1 MQSLNVVAL
10 VVKRTKK
17 KAKRNTKKRTIMRM
31 RTPAQLT
38 AAAVMSAER
47 DNMGSNLVR

>member
-10 VVKRTKK
+10 VVKRTKNK
-17 KAKRNTKKRTIMRM
+17 TKRNTKKRTIMRM
-31 RTPAQLT
+31 RTPVQLT

-47 DNMGSNLVR
+47 DNP